1 MSQEIINE
9 TAQEAVAQT
18 PVQETKEVQP
28 EAGQVTPQETN
39 AVESSIFKTFASE
52 EDFEK
57 TLKSERSKAQA
68 ALLKELGI
76 KSIDEGKEFLTKAS
90 TYENELETAK
100 VELQRTKEFLAL
112 QELGVKEEYKQEALT
127 LAKSQGGDLKE
138 SLKSVIAKLPIMSS
152 KVADINFGT
161 DRPKDPEEGTV
172 QKHITNKY
180 PWIKL

>member
-9 TAQEAVAQT
+9 TVQEAVAQT

-68 ALLKELGI
+68 ALLKELNI
-76 KSIDEGKEFLTKAS
+76 KSIDEGKETLTKAT
-90 TYENELETAK
+90 TYESELESTK
-100 VELQRTKEFLAL
+100 SELQKTKEFLAL
-112 QELGVKEEYKQEALT
+112 QELGVKEEYRAEALT

-138 SLKSVIAKLPIMSS
+138 ALKNVIAKLPIMSV
-152 KVADINFGT
+152 KVAELNLGT
-161 DRPKDPEEGTV
+161 DKPKDPEEGTV
-172 QKHITNKY
+172 KKHIGDKY
-180 PWIKL
+180 PWIKI